1 MTETLTAKEII
12 DVIEKTL
19 VELRKIPPDQAM
31 PVTAPMFKMG
41 MDLGYAMQCKME
53 KEKKEAEEKKT
64 PPPTPTEPP
73 GYS

>member
-1 MTETLTAKEII
+1 METLTAKEII

-19 VELRKIPPDQAM
+19 VELRKIPPDQEMAI
-31 PVTAPMFKMG
+31 TAPMFKLG

-53 KEKKEAEEKKT
+53 KIKKEVEEKKT
-64 PPPTPTEPP
+64 PPPTPTQTP